1 MDNITALETEALV
14 IPYPITFIPVNLLL
28 ADASYY
34 ATLIF
39 KTHNKRDL
47 SMLVRVRVFPKE
59 KECMCMKQCN
69 FGGKQDSYLH
79 LQVLK
84 EHCSG

>member
-14 IPYPITFIPVNLLL
+14 IPYPVTFIPVNLLL

-39 KTHNKRDL
+39 KTH
-47 SMLVRVRVFPKE
+47 
-59 KECMCMKQCN
+59 
-69 FGGKQDSYLH
+69 G
-79 LQVLK
+79 
-84 EHCSG
+84 